1 MPEALM
7 VIVTVIITD
16 ISVSY
21 LYTWLV
27 MAAAT
32 TAVII
37 KYLWLYPWQFLW
49 LCPQLLQ
56 TRKVSTHF
64 DATMFTSSHSHPPA
78 GPATSTSDTSP
89 RHQKRRLSLPGA
101 VVLHSHSQT
110 SLVFFIARTLNL
122 RHRAT
127 HPRRKKEHK
136 NRILCVSK
144 RISFGPMLLLDKNVT
159 LIPLSFR

>member
-1 MPEALM
+1 M
-7 VIVTVIITD
+7 
-16 ISVSY
+16 VSY
-21 LYTWLV
+21 GCSHNRSHYQISLTIP
-27 MAAAT
+27 MTIPTIMPT
-32 TAVII
+32 TSANKEGIHA
-37 KYLWLYPWQFLW
+37 F
-49 LCPQLLQ
+49 
-56 TRKVSTHF
+56 RR
-64 DATMFTSSHSHPPA
+64 TMFTSSHSHPPA

>member
-1 MPEALM
+1 M
-7 VIVTVIITD
+7 VIVTQSLLLAFLFNIYIHGQLWLQPQPQSLSN
-16 ISVSY
+16 ISDYTHDNSY
-21 LYTWLV
+21 DYAHNFCKQGRHPRISTQPDSR
-27 MAAAT
+27 
-32 TAVII
+32 AVIPI
-37 KYLWLYPWQFLW
+37 RQ
-49 LCPQLLQ
+49 QD
-56 TRKVSTHF
+56 R
-64 DATMFTSSHSHPPA
+64 PPA
-78 GPATSTSDTSP
+78 PATPP